1 MIFKPI
7 TGNRPKLTE
16 TDTMPITASAPA
28 VSKLSRLKSRR
39 VVVVSAGGLQ
49 SGIQTLYLGF
59 TGDDWEVFSTAY
71 LPYPQ
76 RVAEL
81 IVRLSETQGPLALSE
96 LGWLDY
102 KVTMLF
108 LESVRNVL
116 SGVPKAIGAPHYA
129 VLNKPTLWKGATG
142 ENLQQSS
149 WNLTVGDEVFLANAL
164 GIPVLTEFLRH
175 NILAG
180 GSGVLPTVP
189 GSLIVA
195 RHTTGVGLFV
205 NIGLVSRMTV
215 IDSGAQA
222 LLFESDTGPGTVL
235 IDKCAQKAECV
246 GGFDRDG
253 ALTAAGAPNAECLE
267 VLAADPWIT
276 KAAPKQASPDIFS
289 HLLRHPCLKPL
300 DPIDKLATVTALTAR
315 SIYDFYRREYK
326 EAALPTA
333 LWISGGGANNL
344 TLIDFLKASF
354 DPIPVRSVEKLNV
367 PPDMKVPLTLALTV
381 DAFVCGKEIPW
392 ESGSNPKI
400 NPLGRWALP

>member
-1 MIFKPI
+1 
-7 TGNRPKLTE
+7 
-16 TDTMPITASAPA
+16 MPSTASA
-28 VSKLSRLKSRR
+28 VSKLRRLKSRR
-39 VVVVSAGGLQ
+39 AVVISAGGLR

-59 TGDDWEVFSTAY
+59 AGDDWEVFSTAY

-81 IVRLSETQGPLALSE
+81 IARLGETQGPLALSE

-108 LESVRNVL
+108 LESAKNAL

-129 VLNKPTLWKGATG
+129 VLNKPTLWKGETG
-142 ENLQQSS
+142 ENLQQTS
-149 WNLTVGDEVFLANAL
+149 WNLTVGDEVFVANAL
-164 GIPVLTEFLRH
+164 GVPVLTEFLRH

-180 GSGVLPTVP
+180 GPGVLPTVP
-189 GSLIVA
+189 GSVA
-195 RHTTGVGLFV
+195 IAKHTAGVGLFV

-215 IDSGAQA
+215 VDSGAQT

-235 IDKCAQKAECV
+235 IDKCAQEAECA

-253 ALTAAGAPNAECLE
+253 ALTAMGAPNAECLE
-267 VLAADPWIT
+267 ILAADPWIT
-276 KAAPKQASPDIFS
+276 KAAPKQASPEIFL
-289 HLLRHPCLKPL
+289 HLLNHPCLKPL
-300 DPIDKLATVTALTAR
+300 SPVDKLATVTALTAK

-326 EAALPTA
+326 EAAPPSA
-333 LWISGGGANNL
+333 FWISGGGGNNL
-344 TLIDFLKASF
+344 ALVDFLKASF
-354 DPIPVRSVEKLNV
+354 DPIPVRSVEALNV
-367 PPDMKVPLTLALTV
+367 PPDMKVPLTLALTA

-400 NPLGRWALP
+400 KPLGRWAIP

>member
-1 MIFKPI
+1 
-7 TGNRPKLTE
+7 
-16 TDTMPITASAPA
+16 MPMTV
-28 VSKLSRLKSRR
+28 VSKLRRLKSRR
-39 VVVVSAGGLQ
+39 VAVISAGGLQ

-81 IVRLSETQGPLALSE
+81 ITRLSETQGPLALSE

-102 KVTMLF
+102 KVSMLF
-108 LESVRNVL
+108 LESVKNAL

-129 VLNKPTLWKGATG
+129 VLNKPTLWKGDTG

-164 GIPVLTEFLRH
+164 RVPVLTEFLRH

-180 GSGVLPTVP
+180 GSGVLPTAL
-189 GSLIVA
+189 GSVIIA
-195 RHTTGVGLFV
+195 KHTVGVGLFV

-235 IDKCAQKAECV
+235 IDKCAQEAECAD
-246 GGFDRDG
+246 GFDRDG
-253 ALTAAGAPNAECLE
+253 ALTATGAPNAECLE
-267 VLAADPWIT
+267 ILAADPWIT
-276 KAAPKQASPDIFS
+276 KAAPKNASPEIFS
-289 HLLRHPCLKPL
+289 HLLNHPCLKPL
-300 DPIDKLATVTALTAR
+300 SLVDKLATVTALTAK
-315 SIYDFYRREYK
+315 STYDFYRREYK
-326 EAALPTA
+326 GAQPAA

-344 TLIDFLKASF
+344 ALVDFMKASF
-354 DPIPVRSVEKLNV
+354 DPIPVRSVEALNV

-400 NPLGRWALP
+400 KPLGRWALP

>member
-1 MIFKPI
+1 
-7 TGNRPKLTE
+7 
-16 TDTMPITASAPA
+16 MPMNVAASAPV
-28 VSKLSRLKSRR
+28 VSKLRRMKSRR
-39 VVVVSAGGLQ
+39 VVVISAGGLQ

-81 IVRLSETQGPLALSE
+81 ITRLSETQEPVALSE

-102 KVTMLF
+102 KITMLF
-108 LESVRNVL
+108 LESAKNAF

-149 WNLTVGDEVFLANAL
+149 WNLTVGDEVFVANAL
-164 GIPVLTEFLRH
+164 GVPVITEFLRH

-180 GSGVLPTVP
+180 GPGVLPTFP

-195 RHTTGVGLFV
+195 KYTSGVGLFV

-215 IDSGAQA
+215 IDRDAQA

-235 IDKCAQKAECV
+235 IDKCAQEAECA

-253 ALTAAGAPNAECLE
+253 ALTATGAPCAECLE
-267 VLAADPWIT
+267 ILAADPWIV
-276 KAAPKQASPDIFS
+276 KAAPKQASPEIFS
-289 HLLRHPCLKPL
+289 HLLGHPCLKRLSPV
-300 DPIDKLATVTALTAR
+300 DKLATITALTAR
-315 SIYDFYRREYK
+315 SVYDFFRREYR
-326 EAALPTA
+326 EAAQPSA

-344 TLIDFLKASF
+344 TLIDFFKASF
-354 DPIPVRSVEKLNV
+354 DPIPVRSVEDLNV
-367 PPDMKVPLTLALTV
+367 PLDMKVPLTLGLTV
-381 DAFVCGKEIPW
+381 DAFVCGKTIPW

-400 NPLGRWALP
+400 KPLGRWALP